1 MTSGLVMI
9 CWCNTKCMTY
19 ERNKLDFINF
29 FVKETMQRIR
39 WLVSHTLGENIYK
52 DMYETQLLQKTKILK
67 KQ

>member
-1 MTSGLVMI
+1 
-9 CWCNTKCMTY
+9 MTY